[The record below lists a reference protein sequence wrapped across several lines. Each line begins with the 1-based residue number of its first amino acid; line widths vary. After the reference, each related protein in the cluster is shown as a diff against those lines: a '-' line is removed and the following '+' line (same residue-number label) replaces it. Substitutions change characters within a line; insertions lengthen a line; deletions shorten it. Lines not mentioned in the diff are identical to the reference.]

1 MVTSLNS
8 QEAETEKCAGVANE
22 ATKSVNSEQKNDEI
36 SKKKG
41 ATNGLLVGPLA
52 S

>member
-1 MVTSLNS
+1 MVTSLNP

-22 ATKSVNSEQKNDEI
+22 ATKSVNSEKDNDEI
-36 SKKKG
+36 STKKSG
-41 ATNGLLVGPLA
+41 TNGLLVSPPA